1 MAATVDYAEK
11 MSSPR
16 IEEYLEAIFKIEEK
30 TGRPVNIS
38 RLAENLALSVP
49 SASEMMKKLAQTGV
63 IIYNEQREV
72 SLTETGLSQAE
83 QVVRRHR
90 LAERFLTDILGL
102 SWDQVHDEAC
112 LFEHAISPLVEE
124 RLAQRLGEP
133 QTCPH
138 GHPIPGAGASTKRE
152 LMPLAELAAGA
163 GARVAVVTDEGAEIL
178 KYLASLDL
186 RLDTDVTV
194 DEVAPFG
201 GPITIT
207 VNGKQH
213 AIGPELAA
221 KILVEKK

>member
-1 MAATVDYAEK
+1 

-124 RLAQRLGEP
+124 RLARRLGEP

-138 GHPIPGAGASTKRE
+138 GHPIPGAGTSPKRE
-152 LMPLAELAAGA
+152 LMPLAEFPAGA
-163 GARVAVVTDEGAEIL
+163 GGRVAVVTDEGAEIL
-178 KYLASLDL
+178 QYLASLDL